1 MSKALNWIRKS
12 KGKDDDIGLELQRE
26 TTRDLSESL
35 ADDVDMLDLGVHT
48 GFSVH
53 SRDLEDERIDSNE
66 DVSDAVSRIESGEY
80 DYLIAYDDTRI
91 ARDQYFATIEKAC
104 LVGNCEICYVADV
117 DEGMSFELQRTVE
130 KYVKQNEIEKSKQ
143 ARQRRQ
149 EKGYWEGRPRWG
161 TQYDSNKAYLEP
173 GKNFDDALLA
183 IRMDKLDEPSYDDI
197 VQTTNI
203 SSKGTLTNI
212 LERAEWYR
220 DLAEEHEVKI
230 PEIPTEVKASGE
242 L

>member
-1 MSKALNWIRKS
+1 MSNALVWVRKS
-12 KGKDDDIGLELQRE
+12 KGKDDDIGLAVQRE
-26 TTRDLSESL
+26 TTLELAESL
-35 ADDVDMLDLGVHT
+35 AEDVDKLDLGVHT
-48 GFSVH
+48 GFSIH
-53 SRDLEDERIDSNE
+53 SRDLEDERIDANE
-66 DVSDAVSRIESGEY
+66 DVLDAVSRIESGEY

-91 ARDQYFATIEKAC
+91 ARDQYFATIERAC
-104 LVGNCEICYVADV
+104 LIGDCELCYVADV

-130 KYVKQNEIEKSKQ
+130 KHVKQNEIRKSKK

-161 TQYDSNKAYLEP
+161 TQYDSNKEYLEP

-183 IRMDKLDEPSYDDI
+183 IRMNKLDEPSYDDI
-197 VQTTNI
+197 LQSTNI

-220 DLAEEHEVKI
+220 DLAEEHEVEI
-230 PEIPTEVKASGE
+230 PEMSAEVKASRE
-242 L
+242 A